1 MLTDGERAGAGRTEG
16 WREREVLVDE
26 GRGEQVDEGAE
37 ERAVL
42 TIGGRAGAGRTE
54 GRREGWCWRTE
65 GMQEQAD
72 AGGKGRE
79 QGAEGR
85 VVGPAD
91 KGAVRGGLLTEIYTD
106 KYSATGDNN
115 GGGHWEEGNWLMTG
129 VLTTP
134 FYTDISYV

>member
-1 MLTDGERAGAGRTEG
+1 MCSGYVLLATCWLLQG
-16 WREREVLVDE
+16 W
-26 GRGEQVDEGAE
+26 
-37 ERAVL
+37 
-42 TIGGRAGAGRTE
+42 
-54 GRREGWCWRTE
+54 
-65 GMQEQAD
+65 
-72 AGGKGRE
+72 
-79 QGAEGR
+79 AEGR

-129 VLTTP
+129 VLTSP